1 MTANLGKN
9 ITFFYLVMTPVK
21 SQSKIKQFPVV
32 NARNGKK
39 EVVNARSGTK
49 EINLNIKGQIKSSC
63 KNQVKKL
70 VLCLDL
76 HHH

>member
-32 NARNGKK
+32 NARHGKK

-49 EINLNIKGQIKSSC
+49 KITWTLKDKSNLRAKIKS
-63 KNQVKKL
+63 KN
-70 VLCLDL
+70 
-76 HHH
+76 